1 MKFKRLIFTLVLVVL
16 AVVQQPNARDAQT
29 HASNAI
35 ALKFRP
41 AYSRYPMGLMSNCQK
56 LLYLPEAPRPSILHH
71 LLD

>member
-1 MKFKRLIFTLVLVVL
+1 MRPKRLIFTLAFVALG
-16 AVVQQPNARDAQT
+16 VVQQPHSRDAQT
-29 HASNAI
+29 HAPNAI

-56 LLYLPEAPRPSILHH
+56 LLYLPEAPRPSILHR